1 MLSGRLEVTYR
12 EKIFFSFFN
21 RANEAER
28 ALALLNMS
36 ARLDSSDGRWTAYV
50 AGRNLT
56 DERYVNVTANAGVFA
71 SPAPGRSWQL
81 GGTLRF

>member
-1 MLSGRLEVTYR
+1 
-12 EKIFFSFFN
+12 
-21 RANEAER
+21 
-28 ALALLNMS
+28 MS